1 MISYSISICY
11 LQQVDDE
18 FAKYLKQ
25 YEYKDLKLC
34 GDNGKE
40 EKFQVFFL
48 NDSKLTTHF
57 GIKWDHFCKIN
68 NFRIGQTIR
77 FKLLISDN
85 AKCRVYKVNPPAS
98 SSNPPV

>member
-1 MISYSISICY
+1 
-11 LQQVDDE
+11 
-18 FAKYLKQ
+18 
-25 YEYKDLKLC
+25 
-34 GDNGKE
+34 
-40 EKFQVFFL
+40 
-48 NDSKLTTHF
+48 LTTHF

-85 AKCRVYKVNPPAS
+85 AKCHVYKVNPPAS